1 MIFYVVVSAIRS
13 RGQALSWGRVSLWLW
28 RRVHC
33 VGICGEGDLVGAL
46 LEEGPERCRRL
57 AGGLVGF
64 AGAFFF
70 FLERLGALPVWLA
83 GGQVDRAT

>member
-1 MIFYVVVSAIRS
+1 MMFAVMDLATGS
-13 RGQALSWGRVSLWLW
+13 RGQALFWGRVGLW

-33 VGICGEGDLVGAL
+33 VGICGEGRSCRAL

-57 AGGLVGF
+57 AGGGLVGF
-64 AGAFFF
+64 AGA

-83 GGQVDRAT
+83 GGRVDRAT